1 MNNRSRVRERQWERD
16 MVSKEWG
23 LRVGEREREKVKGM
37 VRIRLW
43 LAHNNCGEKASLLNE
58 AAAPPRPHTP
68 TPTIGPPLSRPFLQ
82 RLFRT
87 QEKLPCALNGWP
99 SIAPTNSLPLFR
111 MVSLSLSLSL
121 SFSLSLSSTHFCLAK
136 KLKADNVD
144 VDDDEDCERVFFT
157 VQFGGE
163 SCGGLC
169 CCCCCCYCRC
179 WWCSS
184 RRPKKKKK
192 KQSCS
197 MRTDWKW
204 KRVHQRP
211 EMSSSVVRWKIIL
224 EWEEKVENCLLTN
237 FITSGRPV
245 GSLFLCVS
253 RWLE

>member
-1 MNNRSRVRERQWERD
+1 MRVE
-16 MVSKEWG
+16 SG
-23 LRVGEREREKVKGM
+23 REREGESERYGKDSPLTCAQQ
-37 VRIRLW
+37 LW
-43 LAHNNCGEKASLLNE
+43 RKSFFAQRGRCPAQASHAH
-58 AAAPPRPHTP
+58 PYHR
-68 TPTIGPPLSRPFLQ
+68 PPLSRPFLQ

-179 WWCSS
+179 
-184 RRPKKKKK
+184 
-192 KQSCS
+192 
-197 MRTDWKW
+197 
-204 KRVHQRP
+204 
-211 EMSSSVVRWKIIL
+211 
-224 EWEEKVENCLLTN
+224 
-237 FITSGRPV
+237 
-245 GSLFLCVS
+245 
-253 RWLE
+253 